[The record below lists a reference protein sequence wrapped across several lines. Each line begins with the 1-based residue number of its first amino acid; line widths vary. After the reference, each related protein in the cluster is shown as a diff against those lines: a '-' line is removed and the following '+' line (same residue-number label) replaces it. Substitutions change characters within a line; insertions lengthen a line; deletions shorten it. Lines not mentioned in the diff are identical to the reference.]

1 MLQQQLLHT
10 HVLPGAWETLT
21 HVASLARLWPG
32 TLFTNLLVVSS
43 CRKRGGGPCAG
54 CLVLY
59 AVLRMR
65 CMRLQSTGPAWGCL
79 STWQVPS
86 PTPKPFPD
94 PPFVSTPCVLASFP
108 LQILIGGG
116 TTFLFVRQAA
126 CAAANLTTNE
136 LLLRRKYGYL
146 QDPFDEGPANN
157 CVQVGLGR
165 GRLGAVG

>member
-1 MLQQQLLHT
+1 
-10 HVLPGAWETLT
+10 
-21 HVASLARLWPG
+21 
-32 TLFTNLLVVSS
+32 
-43 CRKRGGGPCAG
+43 
-54 CLVLY
+54 
-59 AVLRMR
+59 
-65 CMRLQSTGPAWGCL
+65 
-79 STWQVPS
+79 VPS

-94 PPFVSTPCVLASFP
+94 PPFVSTPCILASFP
-108 LQILIGGG
+108 LQILICGG

-146 QDPFDEGPANN
+146 QDPADRTFTNPFDEGPANN